1 MKQEEFLCMSANG
14 KSVVFDPVGSHASTH
29 FHDAPGLR
37 GEVVGLIKSLVLES
51 DLIARDYDMGRVIGN
66 NNVVEIDDTDEL
78 VYAMRK
84 LREDQG
90 YVAFTK
96 SQSSAPC
103 TKISVHLIQLDE
115 DTYNLYSTWVGE
127 YESPPFP
134 QMKIATAESIPFW
147 SKHAFVWGSQE
158 IIPGTETAEC
168 PW

>member
-78 VYAMRK
+78 VYAMGK

-96 SQSSAPC
+96 SRPSAPC
-103 TKISVHLIQLDE
+103 TKISVHLIKQD
-115 DTYNLYSTWVGE
+115 DTTYSLYSAWVGE

-134 QMKIATAESIPFW
+134 QMTIATDESIPFW

-158 IIPGTETAEC
+158 IIPGTETHKC